1 MPSHSTDGRALIILN
16 YKAVGSSTSCS
27 IHLQVHVISEIIFPA
42 DLLTGANTRN

>member
-1 MPSHSTDGRALIILN
+1 MPSHSADGRALIILN

-27 IHLQVHVISEIIFPA
+27 IHIQVISEIIFPA